1 MNKDAVAEM
10 SQQYQVEAA
19 EKLVP
24 KGYKQTEVGV
34 IPEDWEV
41 ACLKDI
47 ATFGGGTTPARKLF
61 DRYYLAGTHPWVK
74 TLDLN
79 NGRIKETEEL
89 VTDAA
94 LNESSLKKHKA
105 GSVLVAMYGGFNQ
118 IGRTGLLAI
127 DAAINQAL
135 VAIIPSKDALVSEYL
150 LSNLNYRVD
159 YWKSVASS
167 SRKDPNITSNDIKAY
182 SLPLPDLEE
191 QAAIARALSDTDALL
206 SELEKLIVK
215 KQAIKTATMQQ
226 LLTGRTRL
234 PQFAH
239 HPDGSKKGYKQSE
252 LGEIPEDWEVMGFDD
267 VAARINTKK
276 NQISASDYQSYGS
289 YPVVDQGK
297 KKIVGYS
304 DLECKAFKVS
314 DAGVIVFGDHT
325 CIVKY
330 VGFSF
335 LVGADGVQVISGR
348 EGCNT
353 RFLSYVMS
361 FFPVEPTGYNRH
373 YGALKESIYSFPK
386 QDEQTA
392 IATILSDMD
401 AEIQALEQ
409 RLNKTRQIKQGMMQ
423 QLLTGK
429 IRLEKPINEEPEHD

>member
-1 MNKDAVAEM
+1 M
-10 SQQYQVEAA
+10 
-19 EKLVP
+19 
-24 KGYKQTEVGV
+24 
-34 IPEDWEV
+34 
-41 ACLKDI
+41 
-47 ATFGGGTTPARKLF
+47 
-61 DRYYLAGTHPWVK
+61 
-74 TLDLN
+74 N

-206 SELEKLIVK
+206 SELEKLITK

-239 HPDGSKKGYKQSE
+239 HSDGSKKGYKQSE
-252 LGEIPEDWEVMGFDD
+252 LGEIPEDWD
-267 VAARINTKK
+267 VYIFGSLVNYRKGYPFK
-276 NQISASDYQSYGS
+276 SADYQESG
-289 YPVVDQGK
+289 VR
-297 KKIVGYS
+297 IIR
-304 DLECKAFKVS
+304 VS
-314 DAGVIVFGDHT
+314 DTSYFDIKDDAPIYIAEKESKKHSDWLLKSQDLIFT
-325 CIVKY
+325 T
-330 VGFSF
+330 VGSKPPMYDS
-335 LVGADGVQVISGR
+335 LVGKAIMVSDKHSDSLLNQNAVRIRAKGATAGIQSLLLNHFRTERYINFIEVIYRGNANQASITLENLFEFQVP
-348 EGCNT
+348 
-353 RFLSYVMS
+353 L
-361 FFPVEPTGYNRH
+361 PTF
-373 YGALKESIYSFPK
+373 E
-386 QDEQTA
+386 QEQTA

-401 AEIQALEQ
+401 AEIQALEH

-423 QLLTGK
+423 ELLTGK
-429 IRLEKPINEEPEHD
+429 TRLVVPQD